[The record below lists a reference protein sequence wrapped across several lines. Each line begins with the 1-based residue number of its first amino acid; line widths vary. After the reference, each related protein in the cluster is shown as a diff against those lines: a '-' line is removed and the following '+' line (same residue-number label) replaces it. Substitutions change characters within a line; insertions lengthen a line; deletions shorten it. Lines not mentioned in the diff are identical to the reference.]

1 MKTVYNDG
9 VVKISETR
17 RDYDFIAVVE
27 NKIDRKIQ
35 LTFKDEN
42 LEDEALVLSEG
53 DWCGILADSDGYFKL
68 KELKNGRFSVKMC
81 Q

>member
-9 VVKISETR
+9 FVKVSETG

-27 NKIDRKIQ
+27 NKFDRKIQ
-35 LTFKDEN
+35 ITFKDEN
-42 LEDEALVLSEG
+42 LQDETLILSEG
-53 DWCGILADSDGYFKL
+53 DWCGILADDNGYL
-68 KELKNGRFSVKMC
+68 TLEELKNGRFSIKMC